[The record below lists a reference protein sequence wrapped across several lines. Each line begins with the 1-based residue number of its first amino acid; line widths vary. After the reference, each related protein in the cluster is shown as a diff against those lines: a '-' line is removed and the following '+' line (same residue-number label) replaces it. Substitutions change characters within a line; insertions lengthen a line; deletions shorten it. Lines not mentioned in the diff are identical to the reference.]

1 MHIRGYETFPAT
13 VEETPSVHKRANI
26 LGLKSL
32 KRLCF
37 SLKGETFSFNDEFVY
52 L

>member
-1 MHIRGYETFPAT
+1 MYIRGDEKFPAT
-13 VEETPSVHKRANI
+13 VEETPSVHKHANI

-37 SLKGETFSFNDEFVY
+37 ILKGETFSFNDEFQY